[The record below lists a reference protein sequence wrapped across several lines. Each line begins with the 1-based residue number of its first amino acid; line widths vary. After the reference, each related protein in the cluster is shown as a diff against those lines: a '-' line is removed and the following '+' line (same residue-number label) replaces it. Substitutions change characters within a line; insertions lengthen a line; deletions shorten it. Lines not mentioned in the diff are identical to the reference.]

1 MSAEFAFLEI
11 TYDSK
16 CPGYD
21 VKYNL
26 RNLGFTKIAY
36 NSSADVSVWKV
47 NLNIIFLREGDIG
60 TQPSITGLGFV
71 CDQALINQMQA
82 GYDSDNDFYFTHDPN
97 GLKVY
102 MVPSIAFNAN
112 QSVLSDRYTLLDD
125 IVTSYNEILPKYISG
140 VSYSDFS
147 EDLVKFYQN
156 LGFRITRSGN
166 TYHNCVSQNN
176 RFTIML
182 NSFGSTKR
190 IDSVICETDDVF
202 NTTAYY
208 VNNDVPLK
216 KYNTKPTNFKKLNYK
231 IAGYNCIATGNE
243 NSYSIENS
251 INSIS
256 ELFNVIFR
264 MRKQHL
270 HIEEHTL
277 KEHLDE
283 QFN

>member
-1 MSAEFAFLEI
+1 MTKSFKKIGFIWLVVVALAGATLPVYSQEFVVKKIKLRGVQYHPDQGVSTRELEQ
-11 TYDSK
+11 
-16 CPGYD
+16 
-21 VKYNL
+21 
-26 RNLGFTKIAY
+26 
-36 NSSADVSVWKV
+36 KV
-47 NLNIIFLREGDIG
+47 NAWRWESYPEN
-60 TQPSITGLGFV
+60 
-71 CDQALINQMQA
+71 
-82 GYDSDNDFYFTHDPN
+82 
-97 GLKVY
+97 K
-102 MVPSIAFNAN
+102 
-112 QSVLSDRYTLLDD
+112 LSL
-125 IVTSYNEILPKYISG
+125 
-140 VSYSDFS
+140 
-147 EDLVKFYQN
+147 EDLEDLAYRVSKFYQD

-166 TYHNCVSQNN
+166 TYHNCVSANN

-208 VNNDVPLK
+208 VNKDVPLK

-231 IAGYNCIATGNE
+231 ITGYNCIASGNE